1 MITVNGR
8 SSRAVLLAG
17 PAVIGR
23 LGVVS
28 GLRTRGFGVH
38 LVSNVEDAIR
48 MLDRHKPAL
57 AVLDER
63 LERGACDLL
72 GRIIDERSPDT
83 RLGVLGKRRCCRP
96 VAFRLRPACRDG
108 ALLGAIDEA
117 LAAGPRERKS
127 SFPVP
132 PLVMCVDSDPVNL
145 RYLHRLLV
153 RTGRRLV
160 VFESLTQALNAM
172 SEFQPSS
179 LVVDEGFPAVYGS
192 DLAAAVRR
200 AAGRDVPMMVMHDR
214 TRARDLVRSHPTL
227 VHASAWIPKPVDARV
242 FLEKVSHLLG
252 EPVARDGQVG

>member
-1 MITVNGR
+1 MISMNGR
-8 SSRAVLLAG
+8 SSRTVLLAG
-17 PAVIGR
+17 PAVIRR
-23 LGVVS
+23 LSVVS
-28 GLRTRGFGVH
+28 GLRARGYGVH

-48 MLDRHKPAL
+48 ILDRHKPAL

-63 LERGACDLL
+63 LERGACDLV
-72 GRIIDERSPDT
+72 GRIVDERSPDT
-83 RLGVLGKRRCCRP
+83 RMGVLGKRRCCRP
-96 VAFRLRPACRDG
+96 VAFRIRPGVRDA
-108 ALLGAIDEA
+108 ALLSAIDEA

-160 VFESLTQALNAM
+160 VFESLTQALNVM
-172 SEFQPSS
+172 SDFQPDA
-179 LVVDEGFPAVYGS
+179 LVVDEGFPTAYGS

-200 AAGRDVPMMVMHDR
+200 ASGREVPMMVMHDR
-214 TRARDLVRSHPTL
+214 TRVRDLVRSHPTL
-227 VHASAWIPKPVDARV
+227 VHASAWIAKPIDARL
-242 FLEKVSHLLG
+242 FLEKVSMLLG